1 MHGRDTGLA
10 HAWPMGVVRLDANQ
24 AGKQQE
30 QPNTGF
36 IFIRLLL
43 LLCEGAKGNK
53 KPRATFHAL
62 KLRMVI
68 LPVGVGMCIKILA
81 VDTTTGIEFYMRVEH
96 GVKIIIHGYPLG
108 IRNTIIIT

>member
-1 MHGRDTGLA
+1 MHGPRLVG
-10 HAWPMGVVRLDANQ
+10 WPRPGATQ
-24 AGKQQE
+24 AGKQEARSSQ
-30 QPNTGF
+30 TGF

-81 VDTTTGIEFYMRVEH
+81 VKTTTGIEFYMRVEH

>member
-1 MHGRDTGLA
+1 MAHGCGTFGGLA
-10 HAWPMGVVRLDANQ
+10 P
-24 AGKQQE
+24 AGATPR
-30 QPNTGF
+30 QPDWKAAGAANTGF

-53 KPRATFHAL
+53 NPRATFHAL